1 MIYYL
6 FTWIALTW
14 DHNKLSDL
22 YANLSKANLSL
33 PCLTLQHFQKFC
45 SDVDNRQSNKD
56 SKIDGDSSGIWY
68 AGIVV
73 FGKEYAFSQAGVEST
88 LPVSIRLLS
97 D

>member
-1 MIYYL
+1 MDWFILRYEIL
-6 FTWIALTW
+6 GELIIFEHMFSVIC
-14 DHNKLSDL
+14 NG
-22 YANLSKANLSL
+22 NN
-33 PCLTLQHFQKFC
+33 
-45 SDVDNRQSNKD
+45 D

>member
-1 MIYYL
+1 MIC
-6 FTWIALTW
+6 
-14 DHNKLSDL
+14 NG
-22 YANLSKANLSL
+22 NN
-33 PCLTLQHFQKFC
+33 
-45 SDVDNRQSNKD
+45 D

-97 D
+97 HSCDDI

>member
-1 MIYYL
+1 MKYL
-6 FTWIALTW
+6 V
-14 DHNKLSDL
+14 KLIIFGYMFSVIC
-22 YANLSKANLSL
+22 NG
-33 PCLTLQHFQKFC
+33 
-45 SDVDNRQSNKD
+45 DND

-97 D
+97 HSYDDI